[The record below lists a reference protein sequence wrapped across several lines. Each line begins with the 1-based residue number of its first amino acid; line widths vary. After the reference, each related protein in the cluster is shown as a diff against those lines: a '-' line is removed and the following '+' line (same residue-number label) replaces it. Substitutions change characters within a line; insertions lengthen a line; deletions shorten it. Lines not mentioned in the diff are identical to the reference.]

1 MILIDIG
8 IFEIANGIAVVF
20 SGMAIIVSFYTFYRS
35 KREKSYA
42 DIDCLYL
49 ELLKLAMQY
58 PKFLDTKNTSNYK
71 NAFKG
76 DDLLRYE
83 TYAYISWNICET
95 IYDRKDEKLFET
107 WKPVILAENK
117 LHRKWF
123 DNPENYHKF
132 KDKFRQYIHDNY
144 SQENKKLNH

>member
-1 MILIDIG
+1 MSIINIE
-8 IFEIANGIAVVF
+8 IFEIENAFAVAFAGV
-20 SGMAIIVSFYTFYRS
+20 AVIISFYVFFRS

-49 ELLKLAMQY
+49 ELLKLGMQY
-58 PKFLDTKNTSNYK
+58 PKFLDPKNTSNYK
-71 NAFKG
+71 QVFKG
-76 DDLLRYE
+76 DDLLRYD

-107 WKPVILAENK
+107 WKPVIVAENK

-123 DNPENYHKF
+123 DDSENYHKF
-132 KDKFRQYIHDNY
+132 KDSFRQYINDNFAE
-144 SQENKKLNH
+144 ENKKTN